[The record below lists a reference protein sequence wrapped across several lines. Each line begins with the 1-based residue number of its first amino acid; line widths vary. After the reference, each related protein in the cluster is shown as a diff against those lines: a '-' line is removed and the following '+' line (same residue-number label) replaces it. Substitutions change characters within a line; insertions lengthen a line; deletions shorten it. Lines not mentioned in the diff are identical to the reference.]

1 MNIQTDRLLFRR
13 YSDEDFDFL
22 HSLTADPEVM
32 QYIGNGK
39 TRDKDGALRFLY
51 WVYKGYKENSE
62 LGLMLL
68 VRKEDGKP
76 VGQAGLVP
84 QKVDDKE
91 ELEIGYWISRD
102 FWGQGYATE
111 AATVLRDYGLHS
123 LKKERLVSLIN
134 PANTAS
140 RKVAENI
147 GMKLEKKS
155 LFSGQ
160 TIDVYAAHKEE
171 TI

>member
-22 HSLTADPEVM
+22 YSLTADPEIM
-32 QYIGNGK
+32 QYIGDGK

-51 WVYKGYKENSE
+51 WVYKGYKADPE

-84 QKVDDKE
+84 QKVDGNDE
-91 ELEIGYWISRD
+91 IEIGYWISRD

-111 AATVLRDYGLHS
+111 AAMALRDYGLYT

-140 RKVAENI
+140 QKVAGNI
-147 GMKLEKKS
+147 GMALEKKC

-160 TIDVYAAHKEE
+160 TIDVYATQKEE
-171 TI
+171 MK

>member
-39 TRDKDGALRFLY
+39 TRDRDGSLHFLY
-51 WVYKGYKENSE
+51 WIYKGYKADPA

-84 QKVDDKE
+84 QKVENKD
-91 ELEIGYWISRD
+91 EIEVGYWISRD
-102 FWGQGYATE
+102 FWGLGYATE
-111 AATVLRDYGLHS
+111 AAKALRDYGLYT
-123 LKKERLVSLIN
+123 LKKARLVSLIN

-147 GMKLEKKS
+147 GMALEKES
-155 LFSGQ
+155 RFSEQ
-160 TIDVYAAHKEE
+160 TIYVYAIHKEE
-171 TI
+171 PR